1 MRPAVALLRLQLAS
15 GARVAL
21 RLLVPWLAA
30 LVVALG
36 MQEDPGRTLARLG
49 RALAG
54 EPASLSAWIAVAAA
68 CIAVARWAAPHLA
81 AKDPGWIAHLPATSS
96 ARHLGRTGA
105 LCLIQTPILALVSGL
120 IGLEAMTS
128 GPRALLW
135 LPVGPGIAVVASV
148 FAAHSRDPKPSGL
161 GFTSP
166 RLSFELRVFWRT
178 VSQGIVE
185 SWIAGSVFVA
195 IAALFVANNALEAR
209 ELRIGATFAG
219 GLAMTSTLGTL
230 VTALIARRPPWAWSR
245 SLPVGSRRRV
255 LDDALLLGLHALPAP
270 GAIALIDPMSACVL
284 ACALPLLALRASAAI
299 RSSASSGTA
308 TASFLGEGAAVSGVL
323 ALVPW
328 IAVAALMLTPA
339 ALFAARLRDQRLA
352 MTRRGPAWTE

>member
-1 MRPAVALLRLQLAS
+1 
-15 GARVAL
+15 
-21 RLLVPWLAA
+21 
-30 LVVALG
+30 
-36 MQEDPGRTLARLG
+36 
-49 RALAG
+49 
-54 EPASLSAWIAVAAA
+54 
-68 CIAVARWAAPHLA
+68 
-81 AKDPGWIAHLPATSS
+81 
-96 ARHLGRTGA
+96 
-105 LCLIQTPILALVSGL
+105 
-120 IGLEAMTS
+120 MTS

-148 FAAHSRDPKPSGL
+148 LAAHSRRDPKPSGL